1 MKKCKIIFLF
11 VLVSAFLLQAG
22 CAKNPK
28 VTPEDAATA
37 IQNEFL
43 LLVGSSDSD
52 SSNPVIAAIAEGF
65 AVEVTS
71 VDKAEGGYLVKCILS
86 NYDTVAA
93 FEASE
98 EIEGE
103 MTLDDYGQLMAE
115 LLVQQERCR
124 METEMPLTILDD
136 GSYQVVFNDEQLDAA
151 MGGLISYYNQLLEEV
166 G

>member
-11 VLVSAFLLQAG
+11 VLVIAFLLQAG
-22 CAKNPK
+22 CAKNPN

-37 IQNEFL
+37 IRNEFQ
-43 LLVGSSDSD
+43 LLVGSDSE

-65 AVEVTS
+65 TVEVTS
-71 VDKAEGGYLVKCILS
+71 VDKVEGGYHVKCILS

-98 EIEGE
+98 EIEDE

>member
-11 VLVSAFLLQAG
+11 VLVIAFLLQAG

-37 IQNEFL
+37 IQNEFQ
-43 LLVGSSDSD
+43 LLVGSDSD

-65 AVEVTS
+65 SVEVTS
-71 VDKAEGGYLVKCILS
+71 VDKAEGGYLVKCVVS

-103 MTLDDYGQLMAE
+103 MTLDDDGQLMAG
-115 LLVQQERCR
+115 LLAQQERCR